1 MFESLLIN
9 GNQWF
14 PNQPMIPWGT
24 LARDPEG
31 FSAAATCPSN
41 LGCPEI
47 YLFIYIY
54 KLDYIYI
61 SVDVYVYLMIYAY
74 IEI

>member
-9 GNQWF
+9 ANQWF

-41 LGCPEI
+41 LGCPD
-47 YLFIYIY
+47 IY

-61 SVDVYVYLMIYAY
+61 SLDVYVYLMIYAY